1 MKKLLLTISTFAFIG
16 MAMAQDPDFGFETWN
31 NVQFSQTIQD
41 PQGWSSLNTL
51 NVFTATPQS
60 VFKETT
66 APASGGASAKI
77 TTVQVLGAQIPNP
90 YQSGNLDTA
99 GLLTIGHIVT
109 APTPGIVYGYNYT
122 WRPTILSF
130 QSKYT
135 PVGNDS
141 AFVVVVLTK
150 WNGNGRDTIAHARYA
165 IGGTSTAYSLNSVS
179 LTFNPSFTSVFPD
192 SEQVF
197 ISSSMYDHDGAQI
210 GSAFYI
216 DDLQWSGWN
225 SVDAINGLSNHVS
238 VFPNP
243 ATNIINIKSSMDVS
257 FVEINDITG
266 RLIGT
271 YATSDNKASV
281 ETGNYLPGVYI
292 YTIYDK
298 NKRIISKGRF
308 EVTK

>member
-1 MKKLLLTISTFAFIG
+1 VEQWLKN
-16 MAMAQDPDFGFETWN
+16 PDFSFETWN

-77 TTVQVLGAQIPNP
+77 TTVQVLGAAIPNP
-90 YQSGNLDTA
+90 YQPGNLDTA
-99 GLLTIGHIVT
+99 GLLAIGHIVT
-109 APTPGIVYGYNYT
+109 APSPGIVYGYNYT
-122 WRPTILSF
+122 WRPSILSF

-141 AFVVVVLTK
+141 AFVVVLLTK
-150 WNGNGRDTIAHARYA
+150 WNGSGRDTIAHGRYA
-165 IGGTSTAYSLNSVS
+165 TGATTTAYSLNSIS

-197 ISSSMYDHDGAQI
+197 ISSSVYDHDGAQL
-210 GSAFYI
+210 GSTFYI

-225 SVDAINGLSNHVS
+225 SVDDISGVSNNVL
-238 VFPNP
+238 VYPNP
-243 ATNIINIKSSMDVS
+243 ATNVINFNSSIDVS
-257 FVEINDITG
+257 SIEVNDIAG

-271 YATSDNKASV
+271 YATINNKAFV
-281 ETGNYLPGVYI
+281 ETLNYKPGIYVYN
-292 YTIYDK
+292 IYDR
-298 NKRIISKGRF
+298 NKRIVSRGRF